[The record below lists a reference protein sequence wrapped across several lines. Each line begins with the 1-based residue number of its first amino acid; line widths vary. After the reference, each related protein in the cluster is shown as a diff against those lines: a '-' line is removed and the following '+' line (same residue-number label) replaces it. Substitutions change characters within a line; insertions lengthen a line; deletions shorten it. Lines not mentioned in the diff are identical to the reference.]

1 MDQDK
6 KTMNKMSEINT
17 VQKFLDATGFNR
29 GKNYPSIKLLKQEMK
44 KLKLDKDVMIDVMS
58 FFLYDHE
65 SE

>member
-1 MDQDK
+1 
-6 KTMNKMSEINT
+6 MSEINT